1 LDWVRNR
8 GTQSRKVQRRSS
20 CCCCM
25 RSGMRRPLY
34 PMIATAVYTGM
45 RKGELYGLRWSDVN
59 MTAATLRIA
68 YSYDSTPK
76 SGKPR
81 FVPIHPLLL
90 PILPKRRKECPLTPQ
105 PCECTRRCSSHRG
118 SEGKETAGRVIRKR
132 KLGPL

>member
-1 LDWVRNR
+1 MQSAEEIELLLLHAERNAPSPVPDDR
-8 GTQSRKVQRRSS
+8 DR
-20 CCCCM
+20 
-25 RSGMRRPLY
+25 
-34 PMIATAVYTGM
+34 AVYRNAQERAVRTALV
-45 RKGELYGLRWSDVN
+45 RREHYGVDPADCVLLW
-59 MTAATLRIA
+59 
-68 YSYDSTPK
+68 STPK

-105 PCECTRRCSSHRG
+105 PCECARRCSSHQG